1 MCKNIFLVKGIWKL
15 QNILVRGKAVLMVQT
30 GLHDSIVI
38 LFFLLNDEEAMQ
50 TSETRRMNRK
60 VLANP
65 G

>member
-1 MCKNIFLVKGIWKL
+1 M
-15 QNILVRGKAVLMVQT
+15 LMVQT

-65 G
+65 K